1 MDIASSKLRLVLDD
15 IKIDEPKF
23 STIQN
28 YDSKVS
34 ISEIEVRHR
43 LAEQISNPVQWVET
57 MKKLKK
63 YSLNEH
69 LEMGPGSFMASKTK

>member
-1 MDIASSKLRLVLDD
+1 MDIASSKLKLVLDD
-15 IKIDEPKF
+15 INIDEPKF

-34 ISEIEVRHR
+34 ISGTEVRHR
-43 LAEQISNPVQWVET
+43 LAEQISNPVQWVES

-63 YSLNEH
+63 YS
-69 LEMGPGSFMASKTK
+69 